1 MQISHIW
8 NKLYIHRHKVGIVL
22 VLLLLWGGAAAQTTM
37 GKRSRWASRNNPNYD
52 NRKLTYGFLIGVH
65 SSTFKVKY
73 SDRFVS
79 QQFDSVHSVI
89 PGWSGGFSLG
99 FIVNYRLDDQV
110 DIRLTPK
117 VGFYENKVSY
127 LYTDKTPRE
136 DLLLESTMVEFPIL
150 LKYKSQRRGNIRMYM
165 IGGVT
170 PAIEASGKKNGKNG
184 ESLEITNSNLS
195 LEGGFGF
202 DLYYPLFKFS
212 PEIRFSHGLFNIL
225 DNKDNVYGQPLKS
238 VTTNSV
244 TVYFLFQ

>member
-1 MQISHIW
+1 MQITHIW
-8 NKLYIHRHKVGIVL
+8 NKFYIHRHKVGIVL
-22 VLLLLWGGAAAQTTM
+22 CLLFLWGGAAAQTTM
-37 GKRSRWASRNNPNYD
+37 GKRARWAPRNNPNYD
-52 NRKLTYGFLIGVH
+52 NRKLTYGFLIGIH
-65 SSTFKVKY
+65 SSRFKIKY

-110 DIRLTPK
+110 DVRLTPK

-136 DLLLESTMVEFPIL
+136 DLVLESTMVEFPIL

-212 PEIRFSHGLFNIL
+212 PEIRFSHGLFNLL
-225 DNKDNVYGQPLKS
+225 DNDTNVYGQPLKS
-238 VTTNSV
+238 ITTNTV

>member
-8 NKLYIHRHKVGIVL
+8 NKFYIHRHKVGVVL
-22 VLLLLWGGAAAQTTM
+22 CLLFLWGGAAAQTTM
-37 GKRSRWASRNNPNYD
+37 GKRARWAPRNNPNYD
-52 NRKLTYGFLIGVH
+52 NRKLTYGFLIGIH
-65 SSTFKVKY
+65 SSAFKLKY
-73 SDRFVS
+73 SDPFVS

-89 PGWSGGFSLG
+89 GAWSGGFSLG

-110 DIRLTPK
+110 DVRLTPK

-136 DLLLESTMVEFPIL
+136 DLLLESTMVEFPLL

-184 ESLEITNSNLS
+184 ESLEITGSNLS

-225 DNKDNVYGQPLKS
+225 DNKNNIYGQPLKS
-238 VTTNSV
+238 ITTNTV

>member
-1 MQISHIW
+1 
-8 NKLYIHRHKVGIVL
+8 
-22 VLLLLWGGAAAQTTM
+22 LWGGAAAQTTM
-37 GKRSRWASRNNPNYD
+37 GKRARWASRNNPNYD
-52 NRKLTYGFLIGVH
+52 NRKLTYGFLIGIH

-73 SDRFVS
+73 SDQFVS

-99 FIVNYRLDDQV
+99 FIVNYRLDDQL

-225 DNKDNVYGQPLKS
+225 DNKNNVYGQPLKS
-238 VTTNSV
+238 VTTNTV